1 MSRMPKIPKN
11 RSDKEMFVGYVEDD
25 TLESRFKKAEKEAV
39 QKKEAERK
47 KQIEDPETPADLLRG
62 GFSKELTNALGKELM
77 ALKLELAS
85 EGVRKYSFKIS
96 REGGKIILEAK
107 H

>member
-11 RSDKEMFVGYVEDD
+11 RSDKEMFAGYVEDD

-62 GFSKELTNALGKELM
+62 GFSKELTNHPRSQALTRES
-77 ALKLELAS
+77 AL
-85 EGVRKYSFKIS
+85 SFY
-96 REGGKIILEAK
+96 AF
-107 H
+107 